1 MFGNALTLQT
11 AHGNFL
17 MLCQIILL
25 PNINFLI
32 SKQNKTPKLDLK
44 MVKQETGIAN
54 FRHILL
60 FEQANRALKLKINT
74 VNRYISTSA
83 SINCIYSLASFCF
96 DTNILNR
103 FSCLVYAW
111 FQYLVYK
118 FKRHG
123 KLHLNSHP
131 SKNFL
136 SSASGYLVKLCNF
149 CPHLSLETVFPA
161 LILPQVC
168 WINFNISFLGNWQF
182 LNHKLA
188 LPLLLTYQG
197 WKSHLTIW

>member
-1 MFGNALTLQT
+1 
-11 AHGNFL
+11 

-44 MVKQETGIAN
+44 MMKQETGIAN
-54 FRHILL
+54 FRHTLP

-136 SSASGYLVKLCNF
+136 SFASGYLVKLCNF

-161 LILPQVC
+161 LTATSL
-168 WINFNISFLGNWQF
+168 
-182 LNHKLA
+182 LNKFQHFFSWKLA
-188 LPLLLTYQG
+188 IF
-197 WKSHLTIW
+197 KSQVGSPSFTDIPRLKESPHNLIKY